1 MENIYINEQA
11 FRKATHITKKEKF
24 LLFFKKK
31 QYSVDA
37 FNRTVLVYK
46 ILKGKV
52 FVIEFSKL

>member
-1 MENIYINEQA
+1 MEQIYINEQA
-11 FRKATHITKKEKF
+11 FRKATHITRKEKF
-24 LLFFKKK
+24 FLFFKKK

-52 FVIEFSKL
+52 FVLSFSKL